1 MKPAGSPWY
10 REPFVWLLIALPLAA
25 VVGGFVTLA
34 LAIHTDDGL
43 VVDDYYRKGREINR
57 VLARDDAALRLHLAS
72 DLEFDAERRAVRV
85 RLTGVPALER
95 PARLHLRLLHATR
108 GGHDREL
115 DLDLTADGS
124 YHALLPPLA
133 PGRWHVQ
140 LEAADWRLVGSA
152 VFPGV
157 SRLTMKAGDSY
168 F

>member
-1 MKPAGSPWY
+1 MRAAGTPWH

-34 LAIHTDDGL
+34 LAIQSDDGL

-57 VLARDDAALRLHLAS
+57 VLARDDAALRYGLAS
-72 DLEFDAERRAVRV
+72 DLEFDAERRLVRA
-85 RLTGVPALER
+85 RLSGDPSLAR
-95 PARLHLRLLHATR
+95 PARLHLRLFHATR
-108 GGHDREL
+108 GGFDREL
-115 DLDLTADGS
+115 DLDRTPDGS

-152 VFPGV
+152 VFPGA
-157 SRLTMKAGDSY
+157 SRLVMKAGDPH

>member
-1 MKPAGSPWY
+1 MKPRGLPWY
-10 REPFVWLLIALPLAA
+10 RVPFVWLLVSLPLAA

-57 VLARDDAALRLHLAS
+57 VLARDDAALRLRLAS
-72 DLEFDAERRAVRV
+72 DIEFDAERRLVRA
-85 RLTGVPALER
+85 RLTGAPAFEQ

-108 GGHDREL
+108 GGFDREV
-115 DLDLTADGS
+115 DLDRTADGS
-124 YHALLPPLA
+124 YHALLPSLP

-152 VFPGV
+152 VFPGA
-157 SRLTMKAGDSY
+157 SRLVMKAGDSY

>member
-1 MKPAGSPWY
+1 MKADSARWY
-10 REPFVWLLIALPLAA
+10 REPFVWLLVSLPLAA

-57 VLARDDAALRLHLAS
+57 VLARDDVALRLHIAS
-72 DLEFDAERRAVRV
+72 DIEFDAERRLVRAQISGG
-85 RLTGVPALER
+85 RGFER
-95 PARLHLRLLHATR
+95 PAQLHLRLMHATR
-108 GGHDREL
+108 GGFDREFNL
-115 DLDLTADGS
+115 DRTADGS
-124 YHALLPPLA
+124 YHGLLPSLP

-152 VFPGV
+152 VFPGA
-157 SRLTMKAGDSY
+157 SHLAMKAGDPY